1 MRDRLASNVWWIA
14 LVLAS
19 VLLVAHVLSLPGL
32 NIDSTAL
39 ALLGIILLSP
49 FASAIRKIKIG
60 DIEAEIAPEEVAE
73 VRREITAIQSNS
85 REPGSADTKGT
96 ELLIH
101 KTIDHIRST
110 AEWDPPLALMELRLE
125 IENAVNRLVRRI
137 SLEIEGRN
145 RTDTLRRK
153 LDRLLEEGALSV
165 SVADSLR
172 RVVSIA
178 NRAAHGEKIQTVDAL
193 SVIDSGTVLLEQ
205 IHWHAW
211 DLAEGE
217 IETEPLEPDAV
228 EAYRQAL
235 YELVSVRPLVDY
247 PEKNIRIVTQED
259 LDHILDGYNE
269 YAEFIVGLRKLDS
282 ETDR

>member
-14 LVLAS
+14 LVLAI
-19 VLLVAHVLSLPGL
+19 VLLIAHVLSLPGL

-73 VRREITAIQSNS
+73 LRREITAIQSNF
-85 REPGSADTKGT
+85 RERDGAETKGT
-96 ELLIH
+96 DLLIH

-110 AEWDPPLALMELRLE
+110 AELDPPLALMELRLE
-125 IENAVNRLVRRI
+125 IENAINRLARRI
-137 SLEIEGRN
+137 SPEIEGRN
-145 RTDTLRRK
+145 RTEALRRR
-153 LDRLLEEGALSV
+153 LDRLLEEGALSA

-178 NRAAHGEKIQTVDAL
+178 NRAAHGEKIQSADAL

-217 IETEPLEPDAV
+217 IETKPLDPDAV
-228 EAYRQAL
+228 ESYREAR
-235 YELVSVRPLVDY
+235 YELISIRSLVDH

-282 ETDR
+282 EVGR